1 MVEPGEMVFTPPF
14 VDHGMKFPED
24 TVFLSLSRN
33 YRDQRLYEE
42 DVVRIDMLSKEGYT
56 SWLPDDG
63 ET

>member
-1 MVEPGEMVFTPPF
+1 
-14 VDHGMKFPED
+14 MKFPED
-24 TVFLSLSRN
+24 TVFLTLSRN
-33 YRDQRLYEE
+33 YRDQKLYEE